1 MGLRLFFLT
10 NHPGATFIPDSRVY
24 LSLQQH
30 TVQQFST
37 CCSAAAAILFPDPG
51 IYATAL
57 VPLITMIFIY
67 IQGF

>member
-1 MGLRLFFLT
+1 MRRLKYESQLFEETEL
-10 NHPGATFIPDSRVY
+10 S
-24 LSLQQH
+24 SLQQH

-37 CCSAAAAILFPDPG
+37 CYSAAAAILFPDPG

-67 IQGF
+67 IQGFEII